1 MWEQSRLIRMLGIRY
16 PIIQAGMAGG
26 STTPELVAAVSE
38 AGGLGT
44 LGAGYLLPENI
55 REAIREIRRRTSQPF
70 AVNLLVTQEP
80 EPSAEELQRSRGL
93 LEPVHREMGLT
104 PPELPVRF
112 APSFE
117 AQMEVVVEE
126 EVPVF
131 SFTFSIPDQKWLDQ
145 LRDKGTLLIGTA
157 TTVREGELLAAA
169 GVDLVTAQGA
179 EAGGH
184 RGTFAGSFEQAL
196 VGTMALVPQLA
207 DRIDLP
213 VIAAGGIM
221 DGRGLAAALA
231 LGAEGVQMGTAFLTC
246 EESGAHK
253 VHQEK
258 ILRGTEDST
267 VVTRAFSGKPAR
279 GIHNGFIQALAGRE
293 GEIPPYPV
301 QNALTRDLRQ
311 AAARRKDPEGMSL
324 WAGQGLR
331 LSRRGSAGEILRQVV
346 VEAEGVWERFREGKG

>member
-1 MWEQSRLIRMLGIRY
+1 MWGENRLTRMLGIRY
-16 PIIQAGMAGG
+16 PVIQAGMAGG
-26 STTPELVAAVSE
+26 AAMPELVAAVSE

-44 LGAGYLLPENI
+44 LGAGYLSPEGI
-55 REAIREIRRRTSQPF
+55 REAIREIRSRTDRPF

-80 EPSAEELQRSRGL
+80 SPSAEELQRGREL
-93 LEPVHREMGLT
+93 LAPVQREMGLE
-104 PPELPVRF
+104 PGEPARY
-112 APSFE
+112 APSFA
-117 AQMEVVVEE
+117 AQMEVLVEE
-126 EVPVF
+126 KIPVF
-131 SFTFSIPDQKWLDQ
+131 SFTFAIPEQKWLNRLKDE
-145 LRDKGTLLIGTA
+145 GTILIGTA
-157 TTVREGELLAAA
+157 TTVREGELLEAA

-184 RGTFAGSFEQAL
+184 RGTFAGTYEQGM

-207 DRIDLP
+207 EGIGLP

-246 EESGAHK
+246 TESGAHE
-253 VHQEK
+253 VHQAQ
-258 ILRGTEDST
+258 ILEGTEDST

-279 GIHNGFIQALAGRE
+279 GIRNRFIDQLAGRE

-301 QNALTRDLRQ
+301 QNALTREIRQ
-311 AAARRKDPEGMSL
+311 AAARRKDPERMSL

-331 LSRRGSAGEILRQVV
+331 LSRRQGAGELVHQVV
-346 VEAEGVWERFREGKG
+346 TEAEAVWKRFGDQKG